1 MSYKPHFDT
10 GDLVVTPGGDIG
22 IVEPSSQYRANIGHV
37 VSVEMHYVVK
47 CWALG
52 RTALSNVYGEVLR
65 RPTFREFI
73 WFRNPNTGAW
83 MFGKTRGWMAILI
96 HLFAL
101 IIFSCGF
108 TIEEFG
114 WQLFTHAFGLAIIG
128 LMWLGSWMNYTK
140 RWV

>member
-1 MSYKPHFDT
+1 MSYKPQFDT
-10 GDLVVTPGGDIG
+10 GDLVVTQSKNIG
-22 IVEPSSQYRANIGHV
+22 IVEPSSQAEHAPGVGLI
-37 VSVEMHYVVK
+37 MHYRVK
-47 CWALG
+47 FG
-52 RTALSNVYGEVLR
+52 RRDRYGAIEHVWGEKLR
-65 RPTFREFI
+65 RPKFREFI
-73 WFRNPNTGAW
+73 WFRNPNTGGW

-114 WQLFTHAFGLAIIG
+114 WQLFTHAFGLSIIG
-128 LMWLGSWMNYTK
+128 LMWLGSWMNHTK

>member
-1 MSYKPHFDT
+1 MSYKPQFDT
-10 GDLVVTPGGDIG
+10 GDLVVTPAGHMG
-22 IVEPSSQYRANIGHV
+22 IVEPSSQYKKAPDGTYY
-37 VSVEMHYVVK
+37 MHYVMK
-47 CWALG
+47 GWDRAGLYWEHILG
-52 RTALSNVYGEVLR
+52 EELR
-65 RPTFREFI
+65 APTFREFL
-73 WFRNPNTGAW
+73 WFRNPNTGGW

>member
-1 MSYKPHFDT
+1 MSYKPQFDT
-10 GDLVVTPGGDIG
+10 GDLVVTPSDCIG
-22 IVEPSSQYRANIGHV
+22 IVDPSSQYRRHDIMGPH
-37 VSVEMHYVVK
+37 MHYVIK
-47 CWALG
+47 CGSKTGTFWEH
-52 RTALSNVYGEVLR
+52 VYGEVLR

-114 WQLFTHAFGLAIIG
+114 WQLFTHVFGLAIIG
-128 LMWLGSWMNYTK
+128 LMWLGTWMNYTK

>member
-1 MSYKPHFDT
+1 MSYKPQFDT
-10 GDLVVTPGGDIG
+10 GDLVVTPGKHIG
-22 IVEPSSQYRANIGHV
+22 IVEPSTQVQANGIIHYRIKFSTRHR
-37 VSVEMHYVVK
+37 
-47 CWALG
+47 LG
-52 RTALSNVYGEVLR
+52 IIEHVYGEVLR
-65 RPTFREFI
+65 SPTFREFI
-73 WFRNPNTGAW
+73 WFRNPNTGGW

-96 HLFAL
+96 HVFAL